1 MTTLINEDSFVDPD
15 RNDKYESKRRS
26 PLIQLRSWPLPSFQ
40 PAHFD
45 YEHYD
50 IHAKSDAR
58 MTEFVPSG
66 AIYAYIK

>member
-1 MTTLINEDSFVDPD
+1 MKTIFVVPD
-15 RNDKYESKRRS
+15 RNGTSRCRTV
-26 PLIQLRSWPLPSFQ
+26 LRFRIGPCNLGLPTSI
-40 PAHFD
+40 
-45 YEHYD
+45 